1 MSRHGHKLYL
11 CSLYVSGI
19 RNVSDNEKFPL
30 YLGDFEILESI
41 TVFYCSICL
50 YMPLKTTYQ
59 VFRIIFSVICIL
71 SSLPDLRN
79 MAMNGGSDDL
89 VEA

>member
-1 MSRHGHKLYL
+1 M
-11 CSLYVSGI
+11 
-19 RNVSDNEKFPL
+19 SDNEKVSL

-50 YMPLKTTYQ
+50 YMPLKTTCQ
-59 VFRIIFSVICIL
+59 IFCVIFSVICIL

-79 MAMNGGSDDL
+79 MAMHSGSDDP
-89 VEA
+89 VEV